1 MKRLE
6 MKNCDMILPVKL
18 QKQKH
23 YHQVKLIETNM
34 LQGRN
39 TTFYQSQMIEHVT
52 FTYSS
57 LRKVLEKQTKKR
69 VDGFESL
76 KVPNKINP
84 TGHILVDSQS
94 I

>member
-39 TTFYQSQMIEHVT
+39 TTFWSKSNDRTRYVYI
-52 FTYSS
+52 F
-57 LRKVLEKQTKKR
+57 LFKKSFGKTNKKTGWWFR
-69 VDGFESL
+69 VFKGS
-76 KVPNKINP
+76 
-84 TGHILVDSQS
+84 
-94 I
+94 

>member
-1 MKRLE
+1 
-6 MKNCDMILPVKL
+6 
-18 QKQKH
+18 
-23 YHQVKLIETNM
+23 
-34 LQGRN
+34 
-39 TTFYQSQMIEHVT
+39 MIEHVT

-57 LRKVLEKQTKKR
+57 LRKVLEKQAKKQ